1 MSTSCPWVSCLLC
14 PLLGQAGT
22 QAPRRLGGLESCL
35 SFTEER
41 MPLFHVE
48 RGISGQCH
56 RHVGLQQCL
65 GRHPRGTP
73 GGGTVPAQWESTSL
87 GRLGFTNSPGSIPR
101 VLGKGCS
108 YEVFTGLGKRGERGL
123 NCGSDGLQL
132 PTALVSCPAL
142 SQPQPH
148 GGAWCL
154 GLP

>member
-1 MSTSCPWVSCLLC
+1 MSISCPWVSCLLC
-14 PLLGQAGT
+14 PLLGQAGI
-22 QAPRRLGGLESCL
+22 PRPQGDSEAWKAASHH
-35 SFTEER
+35 
-41 MPLFHVE
+41 LFHVE

-73 GGGTVPAQWESTSL
+73 GGGTVPAQWKSTSL